1 MVNKEGVKF
10 DIGANPS
17 AEGADDDEGV
27 EDRGE
32 CVNDVLDTFRL
43 QPTSFDKKSYM
54 IYIKGYMKKLKEHL
68 AANHPERVDKFQS
81 AAQAFVKRILEN
93 FDDYSF
99 YVGESMDPEAMV
111 VIMGYYENGVDSYV
125 YLFKDG
131 VKTIKMASRVNAF
144 LFSSD
149 SLIVDS

>member
-1 MVNKEGVKF
+1 MVNKEGAKF

-17 AEGADDDEGV
+17 AEGADDDEAV

-32 CVNDVLDTFRL
+32 CVNDVVESFRL

-68 AANHPERVDKFQS
+68 AATNPDRVEKFQS
-81 AAQAFVKRILEN
+81 SAQAFVKRILEN

-99 YVGESMDPEAMV
+99 YVGESMEPEAMV
-111 VIMGYYENGVDSYV
+111 VIMGYYENGIDSYV

-131 VKTIKMASRVNAF
+131 LKTTKMVSE
-144 LFSSD
+144 LSFS
-149 SLIVDS
+149 